1 MFCLMT
7 SSVSEVDDHVV
18 ISADGPIKGKQVATV
33 GPATDFHLQVAD
45 LVRCFK
51 VRRHTARNRIRQ
63 ARIRCER
70 PVAIKSD
77 WQIKRVRPEILT
89 CRPQRMHFIH
99 LKDFG
104 QEKLH
109 RTATHSAKKFRL
121 NKKFS
126 GSQYQLCRTR
136 QSSVF
141 DCHLVVLFLLC
152 LAAD

>member
-1 MFCLMT
+1 MT
-7 SSVSEVDDHVV
+7 SSVSEVDDHVL
-18 ISADGPIKGKQVATV
+18 ISPDGPIKGKEVATV

-51 VRRHTARNRIRQ
+51 VGRHTARNRIRQ

-70 PVAIKSD
+70 PVGIKSD
-77 WQIKRVRPEILT
+77 WEIKRVRPEILT
-89 CRPQRMHFIH
+89 CRPQQMHFIH
-99 LKDFG
+99 FFG
-104 QEKLH
+104 EGYRRKKAAPDRNAQ
-109 RTATHSAKKFRL
+109 RKKFRL

-136 QSSVF
+136 QASVF

-152 LAAD
+152 FVAD